1 MPVLET
7 IPITEPWLGQTER
20 RLVDECIST
29 GWVSSQGKFV
39 NEFEKLFS
47 SYCGV
52 KYGVATS
59 SGTSAL
65 HLALAA
71 LHIGPGDEV
80 IVPTLS
86 FIATAN
92 SVTYVGAKPVF
103 VDSNRET
110 WNLDPNAVDRAVT
123 RKTRA
128 IIAVHL
134 YGHPA
139 QMDEITAIAKR
150 HSLYV
155 IEDACEAHGAEYRGK
170 RVGSLGIIGC
180 FSFYGNKIITTGEG
194 GMLVT
199 DDLSVAEHA
208 GVLRDH
214 GMSRRKKYWHPHIGF
229 NYRMTNLQAALG
241 VAQLGRIDEVI
252 RLKRRNARLYNSLL
266 EEVPGIVLPPEA
278 PWAKRVYWLHTIL
291 LEERSNIKRDRVI
304 KEFDRHGIET
314 RPVFY
319 PMSSMPPYRNG
330 KDRRFPVAERISR
343 NGLSLPSSPLL
354 KVDQIHRICEAIRGL
369 AKPCSV
375 VAVQRTRAIS
385 G

>member
-1 MPVLET
+1 MPKPERVLKNPVLRVET
-7 IPITEPWLGQTER
+7 IPLTEPWLGPRER
-20 RLVDECIST
+20 RLVDECLSS
-29 GWVSSQGKFV
+29 GWVSSRGRFV
-39 NEFEKLFS
+39 KDFERLFS
-47 SYCGV
+47 GYCGA

-65 HLALAA
+65 HLALAS

-92 SVTYVGAKPVF
+92 SVRYVGAQPVF
-103 VDSNRET
+103 VDSDSET
-110 WNLDPNAVDRAVT
+110 WNLDPAAVKKAVT
-123 RKTRA
+123 KKTRA

-139 QMDEITAIAKR
+139 QMDEINAIAKR

-170 RVGSLGIIGC
+170 RVGSLGTIGC

-199 DDLSVAEHA
+199 DGRSIAEAA
-208 GVLRDH
+208 GMLRNH
-214 GMSRRKKYWHPHIGF
+214 GTSKSRKYWHPQVGF

-241 VAQLGRIDEVI
+241 VAQLERIDEVI
-252 RLKRRNARLYNSLL
+252 RLKRRNAQLYNSLL
-266 EEVPGIVLPPEA
+266 EGVPGIVLPPEA

-291 LEERSNIKRDRVI
+291 LEERSKIKRDRVI
-304 KEFDRHGIET
+304 KELDRRGIET

-330 KDRRFPVAERISR
+330 KDRRFPVAEQISR

-354 KVDQIHRICEAIRGL
+354 KPDHIRRVCGVLRELSEGL
-369 AKPCSV
+369 
-375 VAVQRTRAIS
+375 
-385 G
+385 